1 MANITN
7 DEVDV
12 VIVGLGWA
20 GSLMAIELAQAGLK
34 VRALERGPDRPPS
47 DFAYPKPADQYAYAT
62 RNKVFATPKEAALTV
77 RYDSSET
84 ALPTRKWGAFAPGTG
99 VGGSGLHWTG
109 VLIRPT
115 PTDIKLKTYADQAY
129 GKGKLDPEMR
139 IKDFPFTWDE
149 IEPHFDFFDKVCGLS
164 GTTGNLG
171 GKIQPGGDPFE
182 GPRSSPYPLPA
193 LHDTLN
199 CSMFAD
205 TARKLG
211 YHPFPNPSANVSRAW
226 TNPYGAQL
234 APCNYCG
241 YCSKYPCLNYS
252 KASPQTT
259 ILDVVKRM
267 PNFDY
272 KVNANVIRVDLH
284 ADKKTAKGVTYVDE
298 RGNQV
303 FQPAKIVILS
313 SFQFAN
319 VRLMLLSG
327 IGKPYD
333 PVTETGTIGRNYAF
347 LSNGGATLFFKDK
360 HFNPFATA
368 GATGEMFN
376 DISPGNF
383 DDGIKLGFIG
393 GAKIHSS
400 QATGAPIGAAL
411 PKGTPQWGK
420 GWKEGM
426 VDWYGRSM
434 GVSITTTCM
443 SYRGHFLDLDPTYK
457 DPWGMPLL
465 RMTFDWRQNE
475 LKLQRY
481 LRDIVLRI
489 AKELGPDAINENFL
503 ALDAH
508 WDITKYVSTHNV
520 GGAIMGASP
529 RDSALNKYLQS
540 WDVHNVFVPGGNAF
554 PQNFQANPT
563 ATIGA
568 ITLMAAKA
576 IKEQYLKNPGPLV
589 QA

>member
-1 MANITN
+1 MPDITN
-7 DEVDV
+7 DDVDV

-34 VRALERGPDRPPS
+34 VRALERGPDRPPE
-47 DFAYPKPADQYAYAT
+47 DFAYPKPADQYGYAT
-62 RNKVFATPKEAALTV
+62 RNKVFATPRDAALTV
-77 RYDSSET
+77 RYNT
-84 ALPTRKWGAFAPGTG
+84 AQQALPTRKWGAFAPGTG
-99 VGGSGLHWTG
+99 VGGSGLHWTA
-109 VLIRPT
+109 VLIRAT
-115 PTDIKLKTYADQAY
+115 PTDLKLKTYADQAY
-129 GKGKLDPEMR
+129 KHSNLDPEMR
-139 IKDFPFTWDE
+139 IKDFPFTWNE
-149 IEPHFDFFDKVCGLS
+149 IEPHYDFFDKVCGLS
-164 GTTGNLG
+164 GTTGNLRG
-171 GKIQPGGDPFE
+171 QIQPGGDPFE
-182 GPRSSPYPLPA
+182 GPRSNPYPLPA
-193 LHDTLN
+193 LHDTYNNTL
-199 CSMFAD
+199 FAD
-205 TARKLG
+205 VARKLG
-211 YHPFPNPSANVSRAW
+211 YHPFPNPSANVSQAW
-226 TNPYGAQL
+226 TNPYGAQI

-241 YCSKYPCLNYS
+241 FCSKYPCLNYS

-259 ILDVVKRM
+259 ILDVVKRL

-284 ADKKTAKGVTYVDE
+284 ADKKTARGVTYVDE
-298 RGNQV
+298 NMKEV

-333 PVTETGTIGRNYAF
+333 PITETGVIGRNYAF

-360 HFNPFATA
+360 HFNSFATA

-383 DDGIKLGFIG
+383 DDGVKLGFIG

-400 QATGAPIGAAL
+400 QASGAPIGTAL
-411 PKGTPQWGK
+411 PPGTPSWGR

-426 VDWYGRSM
+426 IDWYDHSM
-434 GVSITTTCM
+434 KISITTTCM
-443 SYRGHFLDLDPTYK
+443 SYRGHFLDLDPNYK
-457 DPWGMPLL
+457 DPWGQPLL

-481 LRDIVLRI
+481 LRDIVLKI
-489 AKELGPDAINENFL
+489 SKELNPDHMSESFL
-503 ALDAH
+503 ALDSH

-520 GGAIMGASP
+520 GGAIMGDSP

-568 ITLMAAKA
+568 ITLMAAEA
-576 IKEQYLKNPGPLV
+576 IKTQYLKNPGPLV
-589 QA
+589 KV

>member
-1 MANITN
+1 MSNITN

-20 GSLMAIELAQAGLK
+20 GSIMAIELAKEGLK
-34 VRALERGPDRPPS
+34 VRALERGPDRPPE
-47 DFAYPKPADQYAYAT
+47 DFAYPKPADQYAYAIK
-62 RNKVFATPKEAALTV
+62 NKVFATPRDAALTV
-77 RYDSSET
+77 RYNDSET

-115 PTDIKLKTYADQAY
+115 TTDLKLKTYADHAY
-129 GKGKLDPEMR
+129 KRGSLDPDMR

-149 IEPHFDFFDKVCGLS
+149 IEPFYDKFDKICGLS
-164 GTTGNLG
+164 GTTGNLKG
-171 GKIQPGGDPFE
+171 VIQPGGDPFE

-193 LHDTLN
+193 LHDTYNSSL
-199 CSMFAD
+199 FAA
-205 TARKLG
+205 TAKKMG
-211 YHPFPNPSANVSRAW
+211 YHPFPNPSANVSQAW

-267 PNFDY
+267 PNFSY
-272 KVNANVIRVDLH
+272 RANANVIRVDLH
-284 ADKKTAKGVTYVDE
+284 ADKKTAKGVTYIDE
-298 RGNQV
+298 NKNEV

-319 VRLMLLSG
+319 VRLMMLSG
-327 IGKPYD
+327 IGQIYNPL
-333 PVTETGTIGRNYAF
+333 TETGTIGRNYAF
-347 LSNGGATLFFKDK
+347 LSNGDA
-360 HFNPFATA
+360 A

-383 DDGIKLGFIG
+383 EDGIKLGFIG

-400 QATGAPIGAAL
+400 QATGAPIGTSL
-411 PKGTPQWGK
+411 PKGTPGWGK

-434 GVSITTTCM
+434 KIGITTTCQ
-443 SYRGHFLDLDPTYK
+443 SYRGHHLDLDPNYK
-457 DPWGMPLL
+457 DPWGQPLL

-481 LRDIVLRI
+481 LRDIVLGI
-489 AKELGPDAINENFL
+489 AKELGPDSISENFL
-503 ALDAH
+503 ALDSH

-520 GGAIMGASP
+520 GGAIMGDSP
-529 RDSALNKYLQS
+529 RDSALNRYLQS

-568 ITLMAAKA
+568 ITLFAAEA
-576 IKEQYLKNPGPLV
+576 IKNQYLKNPGPLV
-589 QA
+589 QV